1 MLARPSLAGNTE
13 SMARENR
20 AVSPSTSSTTSV
32 RIASHI
38 QLSPIVSDLKM

>member
-1 MLARPSLAGNTE
+1 MS
-13 SMARENR
+13 RENR

-38 QLSPIVSDLKM
+38 QLSPIVSDLKMYELVHDVAQNLP